1 MSAFFYR
8 ELFSDWNLKKEG
20 YILKYKQRRKSIFIG
35 FIVYLFI
42 LIWAFQGGNKM
53 EEERLNK
60 IDQIAI
66 EDSLMLTKINW
77 TSNYEFDE
85 SKFEKNSSI
94 YWLLSVDKKNME
106 HDFNLKIH
114 KNNKIIIDIAG
125 FAGITK
131 DGLEMILNSVNINE
145 TDIVFSDY
153 DKLFEFIVAGNDTIV
168 YWDKLK
174 PMEVKEI
181 HNGYKYFNKSH

>member
-1 MSAFFYR
+1 
-8 ELFSDWNLKKEG
+8 
-20 YILKYKQRRKSIFIG
+20 
-35 FIVYLFI
+35 
-42 LIWAFQGGNKM
+42 
-53 EEERLNK
+53 
-60 IDQIAI
+60 
-66 EDSLMLTKINW
+66 
-77 TSNYEFDE
+77 
-85 SKFEKNSSI
+85 
-94 YWLLSVDKKNME
+94 ME